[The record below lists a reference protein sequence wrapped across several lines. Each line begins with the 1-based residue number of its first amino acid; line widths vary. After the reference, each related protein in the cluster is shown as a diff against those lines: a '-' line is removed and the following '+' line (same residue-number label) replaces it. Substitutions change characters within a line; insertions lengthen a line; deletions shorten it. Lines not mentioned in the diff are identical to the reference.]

1 MKRLFVFLMLFMMVP
16 GFGAYKLVL
25 KNGAVLELAR
35 KPDLSGKQVTAET
48 AKGKRIIFPVRF
60 VDAIATK
67 AANEKKL
74 APKKPVIRVQK
85 DVPDTPRKAVPI
97 TPVPATGVQKV
108 PLVITNETVK
118 KDVTNEVTN
127 EVAAEETESS
137 ATEVM
142 QQENSQTTNAS
153 SAVEGNDEPAGPT
166 DDKGRTEEYWHEK
179 FQANRELQA
188 GVQKNLKKMQSKMNE
203 MASQRLQ
210 TDDEMEKRR
219 LAGKMQD
226 LQKLIDKGKL
236 QLQKLK
242 ENKKSLLEEART
254 SGALPGWYRDYED

>member
-25 KNGAVLELAR
+25 TNGAVLELTK

-48 AKGKRIIFPVRF
+48 VRGKRIIFPVRF

-74 APKKPVIRVQK
+74 APQKPVIQVQR
-85 DVPDTPRKAVPI
+85 DVPDAARKAVPI
-97 TPVPATGVQKV
+97 TLVPATGVEKV

-118 KDVTNEVTN
+118 KSVTNEVT
-127 EVAAEETESS
+127 AEETESS
-137 ATEVM
+137 AAGVM
-142 QQENSQTTNAS
+142 QEENSRTTNAS
-153 SAVEGNDEPAGPT
+153 SAVEGDDRPGGPT
-166 DDKGRTEEYWHEK
+166 DDKGRTEEYWRGK

-188 GVQKNLKKMQSKMNE
+188 GVQKNLKKMQSKMNA

-226 LQKLIDKGKL
+226 LQKLIDKGEL

>member
-48 AKGKRIIFPVRF
+48 VKGKRIIFPVRF

-67 AANEKKL
+67 AANEKKR
-74 APKKPVIRVQK
+74 APKKPVLQVQK
-85 DVPDTPRKAVPI
+85 DVPDTAQKVVPV
-97 TPVPATGVQKV
+97 TPMPATGVQKV

-118 KDVTNEVTN
+118 KNVTNEVT
-127 EVAAEETESS
+127 AEETESS

-142 QQENSQTTNAS
+142 QQENNQTTNAS
-153 SAVEGNDEPAGPT
+153 TAVEGNDRPAGPT
-166 DDKGRTEEYWHEK
+166 DDKGRTEEYWRGK
-179 FQANRELQA
+179 FQTNRELQA
-188 GVQKNLKKMQSKMNE
+188 AVLKDLKKMQSKMNE

-219 LAGKMQD
+219 LAGKMQK
-226 LQKLIDKGKL
+226 LQKRIDDGKV
-236 QLQKLK
+236 QLKKLK
-242 ENKKSLLEEART
+242 EIKNNLLEEART